1 MKHDSAVR
9 PSPGSSPGLRS
20 LVPLLTFALVALIAT
35 ACGGRQAAHGGPP
48 AMPVEVVTLAERP
61 VEQTTEFVGI
71 VKSRRSATVQ
81 PQVEGFVTRILVRS
95 GARVAP
101 GAALLEIDPRM
112 QEAAVSSLESLL
124 AVRKAD
130 LQQARQQAARMKTL
144 LEAGASSQAEMEQ
157 AETAL
162 ATTEAQAN
170 AIEAQ
175 LREQRVALA
184 YHTVS
189 APTAGIVGDIPVRVG
204 DRVTKSTLLTTID
217 ESAGLE
223 IYINVPVQEAV
234 NLRVGL
240 PVRLVDDRGQ
250 VLATERLSYVSA
262 SVEGATQSVLAKATL
277 ESAEGLRTE
286 QIVRARI
293 IWSESPALTVPIVA
307 LNRTRR
313 PVLRLRGRDRRGR
326 GDRRPPA
333 GRGAGARGRQR
344 LRRQVG
350 PEAGREADRVRRAE
364 DRRRRAGDASSPPEQ
379 LRARPRRRRQP
390 ARAASRVLRG
400 LHPPADPRDGLLADH
415 HPGGSDLHPAA
426 ADRPLPGAH
435 AAVGHDHRLLHRRQR
450 AGGRERGHDADR
462 AGGERGRGHDVHR
475 SPRAPTAGSRRSTSS
490 SRSVATP
497 TWPRSTCRTG
507 STR

>member
-1 MKHDSAVR
+1 MNHDSAMR
-9 PSPGSSPGLRS
+9 RSPGPSPDFRRLA
-20 LVPLLTFALVALIAT
+20 PLLVIAVVAA
-35 ACGGRQAAHGGPP
+35 ACGRQATARGGPP

-95 GARVAP
+95 GDRVAP
-101 GAALLEIDPRM
+101 GTALLEIDPRM

-130 LQQARQQAARMKTL
+130 LQQARQQATRMKTL
-144 LEAGASSQAEMEQ
+144 LEAGAASQAEMEQ

-189 APTAGIVGDIPVRVG
+189 APTAGVVGDIPVRVG

-223 IYINVPVQEAV
+223 LYINVPVQEAA

-240 PVRLVDDRGQ
+240 PVRLVDDRGT
-250 VLATERLSYVSA
+250 VLATERLAYVSA

-277 ESAEGLRTE
+277 EKAAGLRTE

-293 IWSESPALTVPIVA
+293 VWSEAPALTVPIVA
-307 LNRTRR
+307 INRTGGQFFAF
-313 PVLRLRGRDRRGR
+313 V
-326 GDRRPPA
+326 A
-333 GRGAGARGRQR
+333 
-344 LRRQVG
+344 
-350 PEAGREADRVRRAE
+350 EAGE
-364 DRRRRAGDASSPPEQ
+364 
-379 LRARPRRRRQP
+379 
-390 ARAASRVLRG
+390 
-400 LHPPADPRDGLLADH
+400 
-415 HPGGSDLHPAA
+415 GGATVA
-426 ADRPLPGAH
+426 
-435 AAVGHDHRLLHRRQR
+435 RQR
-450 AGGRERGHDADR
+450 AVEPGSVVGNDYVVKSGLKPGDRLIVSGVQKIGDGAPVTVLDAK
-462 AGGERGRGHDVHR
+462 A
-475 SPRAPTAGSRRSTSS
+475 
-490 SRSVATP
+490 
-497 TWPRSTCRTG
+497 TG
-507 STR
+507 SPTPEAASGSKGD